1 MGRASSSKKVA
12 RAARTG
18 GGRTYTAQRPIG
30 WYSAM
35 AIVVILGMLILVIS
49 VQDRKEQVAA
59 SQTKVGPF
67 EQGSEEKPAGD
78 HWHTAYG
85 VYACDEFL
93 PFLEDPGRDPDGI
106 HTHGDGII
114 HVHPFTRRS
123 AGENAVL
130 EIYEDLMGIK
140 FDEDRIEY
148 DGETYKNGDDCDGE
162 EGVVRFLVNGEE
174 VEGDPSDYKYE
185 DRDII
190 IIAFA
195 PEDKKIPQLPWADTL
210 NNLSD
215 VIDPADEPPAEGSS
229 TTVEG
234 QRSPESPSTTAGET
248 SETTA
253 EEPTS
258 TTSG

>member
-12 RAARTG
+12 RAARAG

-35 AIVVILGMLILVIS
+35 AVVVILGMLILVLS

-67 EQGSEEKPAGD
+67 EQGSEEKPTGD

-85 VYACDEFL
+85 VYACDKFL
-93 PFLEDPGRDPDGI
+93 DFLEDPGRDPDGI
-106 HTHGDGII
+106 HTHGDGVI

-123 AGENAVL
+123 AGENALL
-130 EIYEDLMGIK
+130 EVYEELMGIS

-148 DGETYKNGDDCDGE
+148 AGETFENGDDCNGE

-185 DRDII
+185 DRDVI
-190 IIAFA
+190 IIAFT
-195 PEDKKIPQLPWADTL
+195 PEDKKIPSLPWADTL

-215 VIDPADEPPAEGSS
+215 VPDDGTSEPVGPT

-234 QRSPESPSTTAGET
+234 QESPETSETSEPSESPSTT
-248 SETTA
+248 TA
-253 EEPTS
+253 ESPS